1 MDKNMINIDDL
12 FKQRLAGGEEKE
24 PAGAWLRMQDLLDKN
39 VPDKVAV
46 GYNWRR
52 MFGYLTGLV
61 LLSVASVGGYRM
73 YTAHQKTD
81 PTAVASTAKMS
92 GVLGSSHMS
101 TLNNAQQSHDV
112 VTANQV
118 TANNGSNINSGS
130 DDLNNNNLNNNN
142 SSGHSHKLLASTA
155 KTYKKHDASGVNAD
169 NNITVQQS
177 VKANSNDEAA
187 HEKLVAG
194 NYGFS
199 KADKAESGEIN
210 TTAKKNNKTSKSAA
224 INTKL
229 AKNSINKAGYEQ
241 AKKDESNVTG
251 ERTVSKQAGSSASV
265 AENNIVPA
273 SGATSASNAPAAKVE
288 SKPIAKNNVSASG
301 ANIKKARITKDSI
314 NMITTKQTYA
324 RRGVIK
330 VDTVEKGKIAHD
342 VVVADETNKQQAAN
356 DIIPAASANIKSG
369 KDNGINLASNA
380 KVAARKGSGYS
391 ESRFEQMVKNA
402 KPDFS
407 RISFYPSIIGGINT
421 SIGKNNPISGFQL
434 GVVGNLNLT
443 EHWSVFAELKYMQ
456 NFNMNGSVIRDN
468 YNNNLQDS
476 IFGGQKKYSWDSVE
490 HSWSYTSLSSIH
502 LPVAVKYTMK
512 QLSIFCGADFAYNF
526 GIANS
531 YDNTVVHHISEITNA
546 NQGSSFDPDKTT
558 SKVSYNDLS
567 ARFGVGAVLG
577 VGYHLTPAMQID
589 LRMVE
594 NLWDNTK
601 TNGAY
606 MVSDQI
612 YNRPSLQLNVSY
624 RFSKNKYR
632 QPAP

>member
-39 VPDKVAV
+39 MPDKVAV

-61 LLSVASVGGYRM
+61 LLSVASIGGYRM
-73 YTAHQKTD
+73 YTAHQQTD
-81 PTAVASTAKMS
+81 PAAVASTAKMS
-92 GVLGSSHMS
+92 GVLGSSHMNA
-101 TLNNAQQSHDV
+101 LNGGTQSHDV
-112 VTANQV
+112 VTASQV
-118 TANNGSNINSGS
+118 AISNGGNTNSGS
-130 DDLNNNNLNNNN
+130 NHSNNNP
-142 SSGHSHKLLASTA
+142 SDHKQKLLASAATHKRSA
-155 KTYKKHDASGVNAD
+155 GNNMTDNSSINA
-169 NNITVQQS
+169 QQS
-177 VKANSNDEAA
+177 VKSNGETTHD
-187 HEKLVAG
+187 KLVAG

-199 KADKAESGEIN
+199 KADNTESGDINATPKQKATKAKSVSTDTKIAKNTTNKAEHNQTKKGRSN
-210 TTAKKNNKTSKSAA
+210 DVTA
-224 INTKL
+224 
-229 AKNSINKAGYEQ
+229 
-241 AKKDESNVTG
+241 
-251 ERTVSKQAGSSASV
+251 ERTASKQAGSHASV

-273 SGATSASNAPAAKVE
+273 SGASSVNNVPATKAAENK
-288 SKPIAKNNVSASG
+288 SLAKNNVSASG
-301 ANIKKARITKDSI
+301 GNIKKARITKDSI

-324 RRGVIK
+324 RRGVMK

-342 VVVADETNKQQAAN
+342 VVVAEETNKQPAN
-356 DIIPAASANIKSG
+356 DIIPAASANIKSN
-369 KDNGINLASNA
+369 KENSINLASNM
-380 KVAARKGSGYS
+380 KLGARKGSGYN

-407 RISFYPSIIGGINT
+407 QISFYPGIIGGINT

-443 EHWSVFAELKYMQ
+443 QHWSVFAELKYIQ
-456 NFNMNGSVIRDN
+456 NFNMNGSVIKDN

-531 YDNTVVHHISEITNA
+531 YDNTVVHHISEITSA
-546 NQGSSFDPDKTT
+546 NQGSSFDPNKTT
-558 SKVSYNDLS
+558 SKVSYNDLA
-567 ARFGVGAVLG
+567 ARFGIGAVVG
-577 VGYHLTPAMQID
+577 VGYNLTPAMQID

-606 MVSDQI
+606 MVSDQV